1 MKAGMAQNHLESAA
15 FRVGRVRIRQA
26 IGTTLLAMAAAV
38 AMTAT
43 AAAQTVTSSPP
54 AVSAAPAAPAPGKV
68 PMPRLRPGSAGQ
80 SAPAVRPSTPAAV
93 VVKPT
98 VPATPG
104 FVANPNS
111 KYTPDQQLALVR
123 ITTYFNSFRTME
135 GKFVQVGPTG
145 EQSEGTFNLSRPGN
159 IRFHY
164 NPPSKLDV
172 IADGRSVA
180 IRDGAA
186 RTQDIY
192 PLSKTP
198 LRYLLADQVDLTNE
212 RLVDSVREDP
222 DLISVLI
229 IEKTPFVDG
238 NVVLIFDRKTFTLRQ
253 WIVTDAQGL
262 KTSVAIYN
270 TSTDKPQDAR
280 QFVISST
287 F

>member
-1 MKAGMAQNHLESAA
+1 MGK
-15 FRVGRVRIRQA
+15 V
-26 IGTTLLAMAAAV
+26 LLAAVMLATVPLAAAGQ
-38 AMTAT
+38 TA
-43 AAAQTVTSSPP
+43 PP
-54 AVSAAPAAPAPGKV
+54 PGAPAAAAPTVTPATPGKV
-68 PMPRLRPGSAGQ
+68 PLPRLRPSAGQ
-80 SAPAVRPSTPAAV
+80 SASAPRPTTPAAV
-93 VVKPT
+93 TVKPA

-111 KYTPDQQLALVR
+111 KFTADQQLALAR

-135 GKFVQVGPTG
+135 GKFVQIGPTG

-164 NPPSKLDV
+164 SPPSRLDV

-180 IRDGAA
+180 VRDGST

-198 LRYLLADQVDLTNE
+198 LRYLLADQVDLTSD

-222 DLISVLI
+222 DLISLLI

-238 NVVLIFDRKTFTLRQ
+238 NVVLIFDRKTYALRQ
-253 WIVTDAQGL
+253 WIVTDPQGL

-270 TSTDKPQDAR
+270 VATDKPQDAR

>member
-1 MKAGMAQNHLESAA
+1 MRK
-15 FRVGRVRIRQA
+15 V
-26 IGTTLLAMAAAV
+26 LLAAV
-38 AMTAT
+38 TVAT
-43 AAAQTVTSSPP
+43 VPLAAAAQNAVPGTP
-54 AVSAAPAAPAPGKV
+54 AGVAPAATSTTPGKV
-68 PMPRLRPGSAGQ
+68 PLPRLRPGGGQ
-80 SAPAVRPSTPAAV
+80 PAAV
-93 VVKPT
+93 TVKPT

-111 KYTPDQQLALVR
+111 KFTADQQLALSR
-123 ITTYFNSFRTME
+123 ITAYFNSFRTME
-135 GKFVQVGPTG
+135 GKFVQIGPTG

-164 NPPSKLDV
+164 SPPSRLDV

-180 IRDGAA
+180 IRDAST

-198 LRYLLADQVDLTNE
+198 LRYLLADQVDLTSD

-222 DLISVLI
+222 DLISLLI

-238 NVVLIFDRKTFTLRQ
+238 NVVLIFDRKTYTLRQ
-253 WIVTDAQGL
+253 WIVTDPQGL

-270 TSTDKPQDAR
+270 VATDKPQDAR
-280 QFVISST
+280 QFVIGST